1 MIDAQDRF
9 ERHRL
14 EIHDSHM
21 AFVDEGAGPPIV
33 FLHGNPTS
41 SYLWR
46 NVIAAL
52 RPDYRCLAPD
62 LIGMGDSGKPTGC
75 RYHFS
80 DHIDY
85 LDAWFDQVAPTL
97 HLVVGHGWGATLVFH
112 RARTHAAMLRGL
124 AYCEPVVGE
133 RDWSDFPDSRR
144 SFFESLRGPEG
155 DRMVFEENIFVEA
168 IPRSVQRALTAEE
181 MARYRAPFAATGPGR
196 LPTLSFPRQL
206 PISGE
211 PADVVAVTTADA
223 AFMAT
228 SDLPKLLLL
237 VSGATGLTERQ
248 RAQCRAWPNQRE
260 VMLDGYH
267 FVQEDS
273 PQEMAAAIA
282 EFAAEIFGSSDH
294 LTNP

>member
-1 MIDAQDRF
+1 MTRIDAHDEF
-9 ERHRL
+9 ERQQIDIR
-14 EIHDSHM
+14 DSHM
-21 AFVDEGAGPPIV
+21 AFVDEGAGNPIV

-52 RPDYRCLAPD
+52 RSDYRCLAPD
-62 LIGMGDSGKPTGC
+62 LIGMGASGKPAGC
-75 RYHFS
+75 RYHFA
-80 DHIDY
+80 DHVDY
-85 LDAWFDQVAPTL
+85 LDAWFDQVASVP
-97 HLVVGHGWGATLVFH
+97 HLLVGHGWGATLAFH
-112 RARTHAAMLRGL
+112 RARRHAATLRGL

-144 SFFESLRGPEG
+144 SFFEALRGPDGE
-155 DRMVFEENIFVEA
+155 RMVFEENIFVEA

-181 MARYRAPFAATGPGR
+181 MAQYRAPFTAAGPGR

-211 PADVVAVTTADA
+211 PADVVAMTTADA
-223 AFMAT
+223 AFMAA
-228 SDLPKLLLL
+228 SELPKLLLL
-237 VSGATGLTERQ
+237 VRGATGLTERQ

-260 VMLDGYH
+260 VTLKGFH

-282 EFAAEIFGSSDH
+282 EFAAYISAA
-294 LTNP
+294 